1 MRTLILLFL
10 FIGGLIFTG
19 LTLSFITP
27 YYLYNQVVNKNY
39 KSRWFSLDVYSKNF
53 LKPNL
58 NIPFERLNLPN
69 NNFWQKFHYGDLH
82 IPLPVKNP
90 FYFVVPNLQYNKK
103 TRRTKFG
110 ISILNSGNE
119 KISEIFFLPNGK
131 FPNYIGN
138 QEVFELPLVRKEIIN
153 KSNAEV
159 WKDVFTRDISEWKID
174 PEQMAYHLYLLQ
186 FRSKILKSNTK
197 KFGFLNGLGKV
208 VIDIEYPNKDYKAE
222 LIINK
227 RGDSLYSFVIVSRK
241 GNEDAKLI
249 RYKFIQDMDY
259 IESTPS
265 LSDIIFR
272 EFKSLTYA
280 DQVDHTGMLYLLS
293 AWSHNDSKKEL
304 IEQSIFFLERGQRNE
319 NQLKSLYKYY
329 FDRYNEFFSKR
340 RVKGLNMEEEL
351 QLQKNILHEADEEN
365 KNIKASITP
374 EPIKKRNLDKEF
386 NDLIENSQIK
396 TQKKAKVLRID

>member
-53 LKPNL
+53 LKPDL
-58 NIPFERLNLPN
+58 NIPFQRLNLPN

-153 KSNAEV
+153 KSNDEV

-197 KFGFLNGLGKV
+197 KFGFLNGLDKV

-241 GNEDAKLI
+241 GNKDAKLI

-351 QLQKNILHEADEEN
+351 QLQKNILHEADDEN

-374 EPIKKRNLDKEF
+374 EPIQKRDLDQEF
-386 NDLIENSQIK
+386 NDLIEKSQIK

>member
-53 LKPNL
+53 LKPDL
-58 NIPFERLNLPN
+58 NIPFKRLNLPN

-153 KSNAEV
+153 KSNDEV

-197 KFGFLNGLGKV
+197 KFGFLNGLDKV

-241 GNEDAKLI
+241 GNKDAKLI

-351 QLQKNILHEADEEN
+351 QLQKNILHEADDEN

-374 EPIKKRNLDKEF
+374 EPIQKRDLDQEF
-386 NDLIENSQIK
+386 NDLIEKSQIK